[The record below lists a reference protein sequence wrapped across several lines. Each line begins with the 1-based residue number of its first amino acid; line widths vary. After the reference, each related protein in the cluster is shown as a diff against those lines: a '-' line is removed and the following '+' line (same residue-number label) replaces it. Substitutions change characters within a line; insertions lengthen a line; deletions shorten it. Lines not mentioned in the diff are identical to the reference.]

1 MALRLEGRVELVDGM
16 TFRGVSGS
24 GHAVL
29 MDAEP
34 AAGGQERG
42 PRPMEAILL
51 AFGGCT
57 GMDVISI
64 LRKMRQE
71 VSGYEV
77 RLVGERTEQQPTV
90 FTDITVEHV
99 VRGHNLNVDSVRRA
113 VELSVIR
120 YCPVSAMLSKGG
132 VQITERYRV
141 IDEASGQEQT
151 GVLEKTEASAP
162 SPHSEKAS

>member
-24 GHAVL
+24 GHAVV

-34 AAGGQERG
+34 AAGGKEQG
-42 PRPMEAILL
+42 GRPMEVVLL

-64 LRKMRQE
+64 LRKMRQD

-77 RLVGERTEQQPTV
+77 RLVGERTNQQPTV

-99 VRGHNLNVDSVRRA
+99 VRGRNLNVDNVRRA
-113 VELSVIR
+113 VELSATR
-120 YCPVSAMLSKGG
+120 YCPVSAMLSGGG
-132 VQITERYRV
+132 VRITERYRAV
-141 IDEASGQEQT
+141 DEATNEEKA
-151 GVLEKTEASAP
+151 GVLEKTEGGAP
-162 SPHSEKAS
+162 SAGSGGGS

>member
-1 MALRLEGRVELVDGM
+1 MALTTEGRVELVDGM

-24 GHAVL
+24 GHDFL
-29 MDAEP
+29 MDAES

-42 PRPMEAILL
+42 PRPMEAVLM

-64 LRKMRQE
+64 LRKMRQT
-71 VSGYEV
+71 VTGYEV
-77 RLVGERTEQQPTV
+77 RLVGDRTAEQPTV

-99 VRGHNLNVDSVRRA
+99 VRGRNLNLDNVLRA
-113 VELSVIR
+113 IELSATR

-132 VQITERYRV
+132 VHITESYRV
-141 IDEASGQEQT
+141 IDEARGQEQT
-151 GVLEKTEASAP
+151 GILEKA
-162 SPHSEKAS
+162 

>member
-1 MALRLEGRVELVDGM
+1 MALTLEGRVELVDGM

-29 MDAEP
+29 MDADP
-34 AAGGQERG
+34 AAGGQTRG
-42 PRPMEAILL
+42 PLPMEVVLL

-64 LRKMRQE
+64 LRKMRQD
-71 VSGYEV
+71 VAGYEV
-77 RLVGERTEQQPTV
+77 RLVGNRTAEQPTV

-99 VRGHNLNVDSVRRA
+99 VRGRNLNVDNVLRA
-113 VELSVIR
+113 IELSVTR

-132 VQITERYRV
+132 VRITERYRL
-141 IDEASGQEQT
+141 IDEATGQEQSGLRET
-151 GVLEKTEASAP
+151 NL
-162 SPHSEKAS
+162 

>member
-1 MALRLEGRVELVDGM
+1 MALTLEGRVEFVDGM

-29 MDAEP
+29 MDSN
-34 AAGGQERG
+34 AAVGGRG
-42 PRPMEAILL
+42 EGPLPMEAVLL

-64 LRKMRQE
+64 LRKMRQD
-71 VSGYEV
+71 VNDYEV
-77 RLVGERTEQQPTV
+77 RLVGDRTEQQPTV

-99 VRGHNLNVDSVRRA
+99 VRGHNLNVDNVRRA
-113 VELSVIR
+113 IELSVTR

-132 VQITERYRV
+132 VNITERYRV
-141 IDEASGQEQT
+141 IDEATGQEQT
-151 GVLEKTEASAP
+151 GILSKTGASAP
-162 SPHSEKAS
+162 SAGSDSSS

>member
-1 MALRLEGRVELVDGM
+1 MALTLEGRVEFVDGM

-24 GHAVL
+24 GHTLL
-29 MDAEP
+29 MDSG
-34 AAGGQERG
+34 AAVGGRG
-42 PRPMEAILL
+42 EGPLPMEAVLL

-64 LRKMRQE
+64 LRKMRQD
-71 VSGYEV
+71 VTAYEV
-77 RLVGERTEQQPTV
+77 RLVGDRTEQQPTV

-99 VRGHNLNVDSVRRA
+99 VRGRNLNADNVRRA
-113 VELSVIR
+113 VELSVVR

-141 IDEASGQEQT
+141 IDEATGQEQT
-151 GVLEKTEASAP
+151 AVLEKS
-162 SPHSEKAS
+162 

>member
-42 PRPMEAILL
+42 GRPMEVVLL

-64 LRKMRQE
+64 LRKMRQD

-99 VRGHNLNVDSVRRA
+99 VRGRNLNVDNVRRA
-113 VELSVIR
+113 VELSATR

-132 VQITERYRV
+132 VRITERYRA
-141 IDEASGQEQT
+141 IDEATNEEEA
-151 GVLEKTEASAP
+151 GVLEKTEAGDP
-162 SPHSEKAS
+162 STGSGGGS

>member
-1 MALRLEGRVELVDGM
+1 MALTLKGRVELLTGM

-24 GHAVL
+24 GHDTL

-42 PRPMEAILL
+42 ARPREVILL

-64 LRKMRQE
+64 LRKMRQD
-71 VSGYEV
+71 VAGYEV

-90 FTDITVEHV
+90 FTDVTVEHV
-99 VRGHNLNVDSVRRA
+99 VRGRDLDVDNVRRA
-113 VELSVIR
+113 VELSATR
-120 YCPVSAMLSKGG
+120 YCPVSAMLSRGG
-132 VQITERYRV
+132 VNVTERYRV
-141 IDEASGQEQT
+141 IDEATGEEQA
-151 GVLEKTEASAP
+151 GVLEKGASESP
-162 SPHSEKAS
+162 S

>member
-1 MALRLEGRVELVDGM
+1 MALTLEARVELVDGM
-16 TFRGVSGS
+16 TFRGVPGS

-34 AAGGQERG
+34 AVGGQERG
-42 PRPMEAILL
+42 PRPMETMLL

-64 LRKMRQE
+64 LRKMRQD
-71 VSGYEV
+71 VVGYEV
-77 RLVGERTEQQPTV
+77 RLVGDRTEQQPTV
-90 FTDITVEHV
+90 FTDITIEHV
-99 VRGHNLNVDSVRRA
+99 VRGRNLNVDNVRRA
-113 VELSVIR
+113 VELSVNR

-132 VQITERYRV
+132 VRITDRYRV

-151 GVLEKTEASAP
+151 GVLETAEGSVP
-162 SPHSEKAS
+162 STGSEKAP